1 MEKKKIG
8 GEAISNK
15 DSENL
20 RKELLEKTKHLYCG
34 LQDNFEALSK
44 SARRQNIKAILED
57 FAKEAERDCREL
69 NSLDS
74 GSVAMNVETAER
86 HYGIFKHLLSVE
98 DSSLSD
104 EEKVIIE
111 ALKVSDNLRNV
122 FSIMSKEYDDAGIKN
137 FFDKLS
143 KHEIYRENE
152 LEQLYEDLV
161 VKGEW

>member
-1 MEKKKIG
+1 MEKKKKG

-15 DSENL
+15 NSDRL
-20 RKELLEKTKHLYCG
+20 RQELLAKAKHLYCG
-34 LQDNFEALSK
+34 LQDNFEVLSK
-44 SARRQNIKAILED
+44 SARRPNVKAILDE
-57 FAKEAERDCREL
+57 FAKEAGRDCREL

-74 GSVAMNVETAER
+74 GSIAMNVETADK
-86 HYGIFKHLLSVE
+86 HLGMFDHLLSA
-98 DSSLSD
+98 DASSLSE

-122 FSIMSKEYDDAGIKN
+122 FTIMSKEYDDSGIKN

-143 KHEIYRENE
+143 KHEVYRENE
-152 LEQLYEDLV
+152 LEQLYEELV